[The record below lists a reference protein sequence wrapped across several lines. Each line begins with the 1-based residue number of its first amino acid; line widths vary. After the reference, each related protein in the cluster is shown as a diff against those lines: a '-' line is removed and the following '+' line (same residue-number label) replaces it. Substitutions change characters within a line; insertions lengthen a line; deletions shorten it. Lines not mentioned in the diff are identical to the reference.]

1 MKSQILKI
9 KAFALV
15 VIIGLSL
22 SAFGLMEK
30 KEKSFLETHKGS
42 LWKFGEPAEGLTIYA
57 QINRSESDPFEIW
70 VYNVLDDCYL
80 YERISDAGSTEVMEN
95 RKNKVQIKIKENAD
109 EHGIFT
115 MTIDGN
121 AMNVVL
127 DSYEKGKL
135 VKEEKFVLNRTYDN
149 VDNLVVCKN

>member
-15 VIIGLSL
+15 VILGLSL
-22 SAFGLMEK
+22 SAFGLMET
-30 KEKSFLETHKGS
+30 KERSFLETHKGS

-57 QINRSESDPFEIW
+57 QINKSESDPFEIW
-70 VYNVLDDCYL
+70 VYNVIDECYL
-80 YERISDAGSTEVMEN
+80 YEKISEAGSTEVIEN

-109 EHGIFT
+109 EHGVFT

>member
-9 KAFALV
+9 KAFALI

-22 SAFGLMEK
+22 SAFGLMEDK
-30 KEKSFLETHKGS
+30 DRSFLETHKGS
-42 LWKFGEPAEGLTIYA
+42 LWKYGEPSEGLTIYA

-70 VYNVLDDCYL
+70 VYNVIDDCYL
-80 YERISDAGSTEVMEN
+80 YENISETGSTEVIEN
-95 RKNKVQIKIKENAD
+95 RKNKVQIKIKESSG

-115 MTIDGN
+115 MSINGN
-121 AMNVVL
+121 AMSVEL

-135 VKEEKFVLNRTYDN
+135 VKEESFILNRTNDN
-149 VDNLVVCKN
+149 IENLVVCKK

>member
-22 SAFGLMEK
+22 SAFGLMET
-30 KEKSFLETHKGS
+30 KERSFLETHKGS
-42 LWKFGEPAEGLTIYA
+42 LWKFGEPTEGLTIYA
-57 QINRSESDPFEIW
+57 QINKSESDPFEIW
-70 VYNVLDDCYL
+70 VYNVIDECYL
-80 YERISDAGSTEVMEN
+80 YEKISEAGSTEVIEN

-115 MTIDGN
+115 MTINGN
-121 AMNVVL
+121 SMNVAL

-135 VKEEKFVLNRTYDN
+135 VKEENFVLNRTYEKA
-149 VDNLVVCKN
+149 DNLVVCKN

>member
-15 VIIGLSL
+15 VILGLSL

-57 QINRSESDPFEIW
+57 QINKSESDPFEIW
-70 VYNVLDDCYL
+70 VYNVLDECYL
-80 YERISDAGSTEVMEN
+80 YEKISEAGSTEVIEN

-109 EHGIFT
+109 EHGVFT

-127 DSYEKGKL
+127 DSYEQGKL

>member
-15 VIIGLSL
+15 VILGLSL
-22 SAFGLMEK
+22 SAFGLMET
-30 KEKSFLETHKGS
+30 KERSFLDTHKGS

-57 QINRSESDPFEIW
+57 QINKSESDPFEIW
-70 VYNVLDDCYL
+70 VYNVIDECYL
-80 YERISDAGSTEVMEN
+80 YEKISEAGSTEVIEN

-109 EHGIFT
+109 EYGVFT
-115 MTIDGN
+115 MTINGN
-121 AMNVVL
+121 AMNVEL

-135 VKEEKFVLNRTYDN
+135 VKEENFVLNRTYEKA
-149 VDNLVVCKN
+149 DNLVVCKN

>member
-22 SAFGLMEK
+22 SAFGLMEE

-80 YERISDAGSTEVMEN
+80 YERISEAGSTEVMEN
-95 RKNKVQIKIKENAD
+95 RKNKVQIKIKENA
-109 EHGIFT
+109 EAHGIFT

-135 VKEEKFVLNRTYDN
+135 VKEEKFVLNRTYD
-149 VDNLVVCKN
+149 LSLIHI

>member
-80 YERISDAGSTEVMEN
+80 YERISEAGSTEVMEN
-95 RKNKVQIKIKENAD
+95 RKNKVQIKIKENDD

-135 VKEEKFVLNRTYDN
+135 VKEEKFVLNRTYEN

>member
-15 VIIGLSL
+15 VILGLSL

-30 KEKSFLETHKGS
+30 KERSFLETHKGS

-57 QINRSESDPFEIW
+57 QINKSESDPFEIW
-70 VYNVLDDCYL
+70 VYNVIDDCYL
-80 YERISDAGSTEVMEN
+80 YERISESGLTEVIEN
-95 RKNKVQIKIKENAD
+95 KKNKVQVKIKENTD
-109 EHGIFT
+109 EHGVFT
-115 MTIDGN
+115 MTINGN
-121 AMNVVL
+121 TMNVEL

-135 VKEEKFVLNRTYDN
+135 VKEEKFILNRTYEKA
-149 VDNLVVCKN
+149 DNLIVCKN

>member
-80 YERISDAGSTEVMEN
+80 YERISEAGSTEVMEN
-95 RKNKVQIKIKENAD
+95 RKNKVQIKIKENSE

-127 DSYEKGKL
+127 DSYEKGRL

>member
-15 VIIGLSL
+15 VILGLSL

-30 KEKSFLETHKGS
+30 KERSFLETHKGS

-57 QINRSESDPFEIW
+57 QINKSESDPFEIW
-70 VYNVLDDCYL
+70 VYNVIDDCYL
-80 YERISDAGSTEVMEN
+80 YERISESGLTEVIEN
-95 RKNKVQIKIKENAD
+95 KKNKVQVKIKENTD
-109 EHGIFT
+109 EHGVFT
-115 MTIDGN
+115 MTINGN
-121 AMNVVL
+121 TMNVEL

-135 VKEEKFVLNRTYDN
+135 VKEEKFVLNRTYEKA
-149 VDNLVVCKN
+149 DNLIVCKN

>member
-9 KAFALV
+9 KAFALI

-22 SAFGLMEK
+22 SAFGLMEDK
-30 KEKSFLETHKGS
+30 DRSFLETHKGS
-42 LWKFGEPAEGLTIYA
+42 LWKYGEPSEGLTIYA

-70 VYNVLDDCYL
+70 VYNVIDDCYL
-80 YERISDAGSTEVMEN
+80 YENISETGSTEVIEN
-95 RKNKVQIKIKENAD
+95 RKNKVQIKIKESTG

-115 MTIDGN
+115 MSINGN
-121 AMNVVL
+121 AMSVEL

-135 VKEEKFVLNRTYDN
+135 VKEESFILNRTYDN
-149 VDNLVVCKN
+149 IENLVVCKK

>member
-9 KAFALV
+9 NAFALI

-22 SAFGLMEK
+22 SAFGLMEDK
-30 KEKSFLETHKGS
+30 DRSFLETHKGS
-42 LWKFGEPAEGLTIYA
+42 LWKYGEPSEGLTIYA

-70 VYNVLDDCYL
+70 VYNVIDDCYL
-80 YERISDAGSTEVMEN
+80 YENISETGSTEVIEN
-95 RKNKVQIKIKENAD
+95 RKNKVQIKIKESSG

-115 MTIDGN
+115 MSINGN
-121 AMNVVL
+121 AMSVEL

-135 VKEEKFVLNRTYDN
+135 VKEESFILNRTNDN
-149 VDNLVVCKN
+149 IENLVVCKK

>member
-22 SAFGLMEK
+22 SAFGLMEE

-80 YERISDAGSTEVMEN
+80 YERISEAGSTEVMEN
-95 RKNKVQIKIKENAD
+95 RKNKVQIKIKENA
-109 EHGIFT
+109 EAHGIFT

-149 VDNLVVCKN
+149 VDNLIVCKN

>member
-15 VIIGLSL
+15 VILGLSL
-22 SAFGLMEK
+22 SAFGLMET
-30 KEKSFLETHKGS
+30 KERSFLDTHKGS

-57 QINRSESDPFEIW
+57 QINKSESDPFEIW
-70 VYNVLDDCYL
+70 VYNVIDECYL
-80 YERISDAGSTEVMEN
+80 YEKISEAGSTEVIEN

-109 EHGIFT
+109 EYGVFT
-115 MTIDGN
+115 MTINGN
-121 AMNVVL
+121 AMNVEL

-135 VKEEKFVLNRTYDN
+135 VKEENFILNRTYEKA
-149 VDNLVVCKN
+149 DNLVVCKN

>member
-15 VIIGLSL
+15 VILGLSL
-22 SAFGLMEK
+22 SAFSLMET
-30 KEKSFLETHKGS
+30 KERSFLDTHKGS

-57 QINRSESDPFEIW
+57 QINKSESDPFEIW
-70 VYNVLDDCYL
+70 VYNVIDECYL
-80 YERISDAGSTEVMEN
+80 YEKISEAGSTEVIEN

-109 EHGIFT
+109 EYGVFT
-115 MTIDGN
+115 MTINGN
-121 AMNVVL
+121 AMNVEL

-135 VKEEKFVLNRTYDN
+135 VKEENFVLNRTYEKA
-149 VDNLVVCKN
+149 DNLVVCKN

>member
-15 VIIGLSL
+15 VILGLSL
-22 SAFGLMEK
+22 SAFGLMET
-30 KEKSFLETHKGS
+30 KERSFLETHKGS

-57 QINRSESDPFEIW
+57 QINKSESDPFEIW
-70 VYNVLDDCYL
+70 VYNVIDECYL
-80 YERISDAGSTEVMEN
+80 YEKISEAGSTEVIEN

-115 MTIDGN
+115 MTIDGS

>member
-15 VIIGLSL
+15 VILGLSL

-30 KEKSFLETHKGS
+30 KERSFLETHKGS
-42 LWKFGEPAEGLTIYA
+42 LWKFGEPTEGLTIYA

-70 VYNVLDDCYL
+70 VYNVIDECYL
-80 YERISDAGSTEVMEN
+80 YEKISEAGSTEVIEN

-115 MTIDGN
+115 MTINGN
-121 AMNVVL
+121 SMNVEL

-135 VKEEKFVLNRTYDN
+135 VKEENFVLNRTYEKA
-149 VDNLVVCKN
+149 DNLVVCKN

>member
-1 MKSQILKI
+1 MKSQIFKI

-22 SAFGLMEK
+22 SAFGLMET
-30 KEKSFLETHKGS
+30 EERSFLETHKGS
-42 LWKFGEPAEGLTIYA
+42 LWKFGEPAKGLTIYA
-57 QINRSESDPFEIW
+57 QINRSESDPLEIW
-70 VYNVLDDCYL
+70 VYDVIDDCYL
-80 YERISDAGSTEVMEN
+80 YEKISNAGSTEVIEN
-95 RKNKVQIKIKENAD
+95 RKNKVQIKIEEISG

-121 AMNVVL
+121 AMSVEL

-135 VKEEKFVLNRTYDN
+135 VKEEKFVLNRSHDN
-149 VDNLVVCKN
+149 TDNLVVCKN

>member
-15 VIIGLSL
+15 VILGLSL

-30 KEKSFLETHKGS
+30 KERSFLETHKGS

-57 QINRSESDPFEIW
+57 QINKSESDPFEIW
-70 VYNVLDDCYL
+70 VYNVIDDCYL
-80 YERISDAGSTEVMEN
+80 YERISESGLTEVIEN
-95 RKNKVQIKIKENAD
+95 KKNKVQVKIKENTY
-109 EHGIFT
+109 EHGVFT
-115 MTIDGN
+115 MTINGN
-121 AMNVVL
+121 TMNVEL

-135 VKEEKFVLNRTYDN
+135 VKEEKFILNRTYEKA
-149 VDNLVVCKN
+149 DNLIVCKN

>member
-1 MKSQILKI
+1 M
-9 KAFALV
+9 
-15 VIIGLSL
+15 
-22 SAFGLMEK
+22 
-30 KEKSFLETHKGS
+30 
-42 LWKFGEPAEGLTIYA
+42 
-57 QINRSESDPFEIW
+57 
-70 VYNVLDDCYL
+70 YNVIDDCYF
-80 YERISDAGSTEVMEN
+80 YERYSASEVLEN
-95 RKNKVQIKIKENAD
+95 KKNKVQIKIKENAD

-115 MTIDGN
+115 MTIDGS